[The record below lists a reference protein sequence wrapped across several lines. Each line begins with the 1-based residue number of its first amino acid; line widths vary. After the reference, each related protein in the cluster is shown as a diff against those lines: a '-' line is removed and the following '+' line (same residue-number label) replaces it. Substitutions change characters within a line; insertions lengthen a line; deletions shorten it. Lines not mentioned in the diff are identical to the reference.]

1 MNRLRIAAVL
11 LALLVAV
18 SLPLMAQGGSEV
30 SDDGTFKMTKEARI
44 IVPANPGGGS
54 DISARMIADIVN
66 RNKMTEKNFVVENRP
81 GGACAVG
88 YNYVGSQKG
97 DPYTLLSLHSG
108 NIIVSAVNGWEMQ
121 WDDLTDIIAIMAWD
135 DVTLCVRT
143 DGPFQT
149 IEDVIEYAKANP
161 GKLKFGSDQ
170 RGNTSQLGFELMK
183 KYIGLDMNY
192 VQYDSSGD
200 VASALLGGHVDVGI
214 LNPGE
219 CIGQVRG
226 GLLKPIVTFAPERI
240 AGELFGDAPTFVE
253 LGYPEIT
260 YREFR
265 GLSGAKD
272 MPEAAL
278 NYYVDLCK
286 RITETEE
293 WNVNYLEANNLQPAF
308 MPHEE
313 AMQFTQE
320 HVDQV
325 MQTFEEVG
333 YFDLLK

>member
-121 WDDLTDIIAIMAWD
+121 WDDLTDIIAIMAWEW
-135 DVTLCVRT
+135 LW
-143 DGPFQT
+143 
-149 IEDVIEYAKANP
+149 
-161 GKLKFGSDQ
+161 
-170 RGNTSQLGFELMK
+170 
-183 KYIGLDMNY
+183 
-192 VQYDSSGD
+192 D
-200 VASALLGGHVDVGI
+200 VAAWFPRDGGKSW
-214 LNPGE
+214 P
-219 CIGQVRG
+219 C
-226 GLLKPIVTFAPERI
+226 
-240 AGELFGDAPTFVE
+240 
-253 LGYPEIT
+253 
-260 YREFR
+260 
-265 GLSGAKD
+265 SKD
-272 MPEAAL
+272 SNRFYFPL
-278 NYYVDLCK
+278 
-286 RITETEE
+286 
-293 WNVNYLEANNLQPAF
+293 AF
-308 MPHEE
+308 
-313 AMQFTQE
+313 
-320 HVDQV
+320 
-325 MQTFEEVG
+325 
-333 YFDLLK
+333 YSYS